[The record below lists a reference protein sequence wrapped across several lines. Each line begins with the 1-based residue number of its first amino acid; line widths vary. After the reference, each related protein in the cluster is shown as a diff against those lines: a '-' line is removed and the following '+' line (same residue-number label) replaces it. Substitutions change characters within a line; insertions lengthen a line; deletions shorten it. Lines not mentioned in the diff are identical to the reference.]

1 MPQTI
6 KQNKRDTLKLNL
18 MVVGESGLGK
28 TTFLNS
34 LLGRYVPS
42 IDVSTRRAINEKTNH
57 ISQIGTFEI
66 LTESGD
72 NLVCD
77 ILYTLITSISYMLTN
92 FLF

>member
-66 LTESGD
+66 VTESGD
-72 NLVCD
+72 NLVSH
-77 ILYTLITSISYMLTN
+77 IL
-92 FLF
+92 

>member
-66 LTESGD
+66 VTESGD
-72 NLVCD
+72 NLVSV
-77 ILYTLITSISYMLTN
+77 LYNHSYLISYMLTN
-92 FLF
+92 SLL